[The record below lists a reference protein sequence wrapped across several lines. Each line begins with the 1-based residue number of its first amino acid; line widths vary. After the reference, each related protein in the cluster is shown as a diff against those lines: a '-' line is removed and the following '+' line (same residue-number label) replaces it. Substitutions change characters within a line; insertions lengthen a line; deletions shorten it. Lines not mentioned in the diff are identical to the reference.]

1 MKYSLEFEHSGSGVC
16 LLSIPIST
24 SCLTSGSPLSVNKK
38 SFLSLIFTICKSG
51 ESHNSCLMRFLGGL
65 KAMVPV
71 EYPAQ
76 SPDL

>member
-1 MKYSLEFEHSGSGVC
+1 MKYSLEFERSGSGAC
-16 LLSIPIST
+16 LLSTPSST

-51 ESHNSCLMRFLGGL
+51 ESLNSCLMRFWGRLTV
-65 KAMVPV
+65 MVPV